1 MFLSPAEQ
9 GILVLYSL
17 CIGIITGFIF
27 EIFRFTAA
35 VLLCISA
42 NSKKKSSV
50 YSVFRFILDVLFSLI
65 YTVIAVIFI
74 YGANNGSVRY
84 FILLFAVLG
93 FVLYLVTA
101 GKLIS
106 HIENKLSR
114 FLYAAAVYSFH
125 KIVSLLE
132 PAKAAITG
140 LKIKKYVRKRISE
153 NIRNK
158 RK

>member
-50 YSVFRFILDVLFSLI
+50 YTVFRFILDVLFSLI

-114 FLYAAAVYSFH
+114 FLY

-140 LKIKKYVRKRISE
+140 LKIKKYVRKRISD